1 MADLGN
7 AAQRFSEREAG
18 QQTVMYVLVLPRMLS
33 SSATLTNAIWILDAL
48 RDLAAVMMRLKT

>member
-48 RDLAAVMMRLKT
+48 